1 MVMWLYGQE
10 SINVSHHPAKFGGHG
25 HSGSRDVFSLSRDLD
40 IMTSPAP
47 ALLVSFESNIVDVP
61 TCQIS
66 RSWKTGDINPY
77 INSYMDIL
85 YKAELTT

>member
-1 MVMWLYGQE
+1 
-10 SINVSHHPAKFGGHG
+10 
-25 HSGSRDVFSLSRDLD
+25 
-40 IMTSPAP
+40 MTSPVP

-85 YKAELTT
+85 YKAELTA